1 MLMEFL
7 NITVYTSV
15 HKKQTNDQA
24 NKDKQQSTKHYTQKL
39 KSSNSNPT
47 KHLGWSQVLRKGKC
61 IINSDL
67 NDLR

>member
-24 NKDKQQSTKHYTQKL
+24 NKHKQQSTKHYMQ
-39 KSSNSNPT
+39 N
-47 KHLGWSQVLRKGKC
+47 
-61 IINSDL
+61 
-67 NDLR
+67 

>member
-24 NKDKQQSTKHYTQKL
+24 NKDKQQNTTRKTKIEQL
-39 KSSNSNPT
+39 KP
-47 KHLGWSQVLRKGKC
+47 H
-61 IINSDL
+61 
-67 NDLR
+67 

>member
-24 NKDKQQSTKHYTQKL
+24 KQGQITIYKTLHAKTKIEQL
-39 KSSNSNPT
+39 KP
-47 KHLGWSQVLRKGKC
+47 H
-61 IINSDL
+61 
-67 NDLR
+67 

>member
-24 NKDKQQSTKHYTQKL
+24 NKDKQQSTKHYTQ
-39 KSSNSNPT
+39 N
-47 KHLGWSQVLRKGKC
+47 
-61 IINSDL
+61 
-67 NDLR
+67 